1 MFNTTFI
8 KTMFKTKK
16 REPEAP
22 ISEDEFDNMMQ
33 LARAQQ
39 QVEHGLSKWQATKK
53 YPWTVYFMF
62 VCVWAMVLVGYEN
75 QAGGIVVSIPEFRK
89 DFGFY
94 YQGQYVLEAKWQSA
108 ITGGP
113 TGALAVGFILGS
125 YLADRFGRR
134 NTLFFAVILTV
145 PFIALEYIATSIQV
159 FFLGK
164 FFNSFCLGVISTCSS
179 VYVSECAPL
188 ALRGFFAAT
197 IALAL
202 CIGPFICVLINNT
215 TSTYTTRMAYRGI
228 FIPQWIFSVTAMVMI
243 TTIPESAYW
252 YLSRGKRRQGL
263 ASLKKMYRE
272 ESLIQKQYAMM
283 HVTVIEAS
291 EISSKAGTYLDCFKA
306 KDFRRTLLVVFPL
319 FMQAM
324 SGVSY
329 VSSYSTYYFQY
340 AGFDTQKSFQISCGA
355 QALSIAGVICS
366 WFIIDRFGRRSLMIS
381 GMIAITI
388 LNLLIASTGTDKS
401 NRAAMKASSG
411 FMTMYNFVYNIALGA
426 VPYILA
432 SEVSSV
438 FLRAKTYAI
447 ANLTNNAFQCMW
459 SFVLPYMFNANEA
472 NMGSKI
478 NFIFTGCSFLSIFV
492 FYFYLPETA
501 GRSFEEIDEMFALKI
516 PARKWKHWQTRK
528 QEESEKY
535 LSELKIT
542 ESHDE
547 LPKSIV

>member
-1 MFNTTFI
+1 MFKI
-8 KTMFKTKK
+8 KRNMFKTKK
-16 REPEAP
+16 DQQAP
-22 ISEDEFDNMMQ
+22 VSEEEFDNLMQ
-33 LARAQQ
+33 VARAQQ
-39 QVEHGLSKWQATKK
+39 KVEHDLTRWQATKA
-53 YPWTVYFMF
+53 YTWTVYFMF
-62 VCVWAMVLVGYEN
+62 VCVWSMVLVGYEN
-75 QAGGIVVSIPEFRK
+75 QAGGMVVSIPQFRE

-94 YQGQYVLEAKWQSA
+94 YEGDYVLEAKWQSA
-108 ITGGP
+108 ITGAP
-113 TGALAVGFILGS
+113 TGALAVGLMLGS
-125 YLADRFGRR
+125 FFADRFGRR
-134 NTLFFAVILTV
+134 STLFIAVLLTV
-145 PFIALEYIATSIQV
+145 PFITLEYIATSIQV

-164 FFNSFCLGVISTCSS
+164 FFNSFCLGAISSCCS

-228 FIPQWIFSVTAMVMI
+228 FIPQWIFSITAMAMI
-243 TTIPESAYW
+243 MTIPESAYW
-252 YLSRGKRRQGL
+252 YLSKGRRQQAL

-283 HVTVIEAS
+283 YVTVMEAS
-291 EISSKAGTYLDCFKA
+291 EISAKAGTYVDCFKA
-306 KDFRRTLLVVFPL
+306 KDLRRTLLVIFPL

-329 VSSYSTYYFQY
+329 VTSYATYYYQY
-340 AGFDTQKSFQISCGA
+340 AGYGTQKSFQISCGA
-355 QALSIAGVICS
+355 QALSISGVISS
-366 WFIIDRFGRRSLMIS
+366 WFIIDRFGRRPLMIG
-381 GMIAITI
+381 GMVAITI
-388 LNLLIASTGTDKS
+388 LNLLIATTGMDKS
-401 NRAAMKASSG
+401 NIPAMKTSSG
-411 FMTMYNFVYNIALGA
+411 FMAMYNYVYNIALGA

-438 FLRAKTYAI
+438 FLRAKTYAV
-447 ANLTNNAFQCMW
+447 ANLTNNALQCMW
-459 SFVLPYMFNANEA
+459 QFVLPYMFNANEA

-516 PARKWKHWQTRK
+516 PARQWKQWRTKK
-528 QEESEKY
+528 QDESDRY
-535 LSELKIT
+535 LKELKIT

-547 LPKSIV
+547 LTKTIV